1 MYQQLP
7 VNVFKEKSLIWT
19 VPIES
24 QEFARRMDGE
34 DQFASFR
41 ELFSFPKKKD
51 LPFGKFLFNFYFQYM
66 LIIYLNLFSNTFSQR
81 SIIVSLSI
89 QT

>member
-7 VNVFKEKSLIWT
+7 VNVFREKSLIWS

-51 LPFGKFLFNFYFQYM
+51 LPFGKFLFNFNFLQLY
-66 LIIYLNLFSNTFSQR
+66 
-81 SIIVSLSI
+81 
-89 QT
+89 